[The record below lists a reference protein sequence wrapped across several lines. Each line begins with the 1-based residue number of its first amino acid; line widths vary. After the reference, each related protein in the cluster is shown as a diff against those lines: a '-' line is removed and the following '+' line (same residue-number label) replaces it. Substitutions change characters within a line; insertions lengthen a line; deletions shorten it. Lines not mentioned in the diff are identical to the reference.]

1 MGLSRENLW
10 MMCVLSSLIVV
21 AFAITSMFLAGK
33 RDGYKDGDLMKLT
46 KKILKDAIAE
56 SLREV
61 EEDPTTLR
69 TATMSTAAR
78 QAASRE
84 RIKSTKQDKEFTSQ
98 EKSIVDQFETFIS
111 DLAGA
116 EGVDLMNYRPLLNRV
131 IAILHKTIKPQ
142 STQGEPQ

>member
-1 MGLSRENLW
+1 
-10 MMCVLSSLIVV
+10 
-21 AFAITSMFLAGK
+21 
-33 RDGYKDGDLMKLT
+33 MKLT

-61 EEDPTTLR
+61 EEDPTTLK
-69 TATMSTAAR
+69 TSTMSTAGR